1 MRERGPLWEQFSI
14 LSAAKG
20 GGLGRAMCKSC
31 DWTGTGNS
39 TRMRLHALEN
49 HPDIP
54 PSTSPSKEPTA
65 STATP
70 AASDSTHA
78 AVVASQ
84 AVLKQQRRHVY
95 HLQKKRQRNLTDFC
109 DRRITGNQQSAS
121 NKAQCLMVVMAGL
134 SYNSQDHPA
143 TSAFYK
149 SLCLDCKPLSRHLLE
164 KHLKQLETEVRS
176 EVVAKL
182 RSVPHVSMAFDG
194 WEDHQK
200 CPSLG
205 FTIITPN
212 LEVFLWKLVRI
223 AEKQTAP
230 QLCEELKTVVDE
242 HVDHPPL

>member
-20 GGLGRAMCKSC
+20 GGPGRVMCKSC
-31 DWTGTGNS
+31 DWTGAANS

-95 HLQKKRQRNLTDFC
+95 HLQKKRQRSLTDFC
-109 DRRITGNQQSAS
+109 DRRITGDEQRYAILPSSLPLCLTLFHSVSFHCVIQSKCS
-121 NKAQCLMVVMAGL
+121 KM
-134 SYNSQDHPA
+134 
-143 TSAFYK
+143 TSAP
-149 SLCLDCKPLSRHLLE
+149 LVKPL
-164 KHLKQLETEVRS
+164 K
-176 EVVAKL
+176 
-182 RSVPHVSMAFDG
+182 
-194 WEDHQK
+194 W
-200 CPSLG
+200 
-205 FTIITPN
+205 
-212 LEVFLWKLVRI
+212 
-223 AEKQTAP
+223 
-230 QLCEELKTVVDE
+230 
-242 HVDHPPL
+242 